1 MASRPPRPALL
12 ALAPALLVALLALP
26 GCSGVPRET
35 PPEPILAVH
44 LLARGTW
51 QLDGDA
57 IDEPRLRAEIAHQAD
72 ATRDRNNA
80 PHIRIRILADPE
92 ADFDQVRALEDY
104 LVRIG
109 IVEIEQDH

>member
-1 MASRPPRPALL
+1 MARRPPRAALRAMAPALL
-12 ALAPALLVALLALP
+12 AALAGLL
-26 GCSGVPRET
+26 GCAGVPREP
-35 PPEPILAVH
+35 PPEPLLTVH

-72 ATRDRNNA
+72 ATRDGNNL
-80 PHIRIRILADPE
+80 PHIRIRIQVDPE
-92 ADFDQVRALEDY
+92 ADFDQVRSLEDY